1 MYFSDADH
9 GGVSFIEVTD
19 KQLSF
24 KWICAD
30 GIIRDQFTM
39 IKNLK

>member
-1 MYFSDADH
+1 MEIT
-9 GGVSFIEVTD
+9 GD
-19 KQLSF
+19 KLDF

-39 IKNLK
+39 VKKTAKK